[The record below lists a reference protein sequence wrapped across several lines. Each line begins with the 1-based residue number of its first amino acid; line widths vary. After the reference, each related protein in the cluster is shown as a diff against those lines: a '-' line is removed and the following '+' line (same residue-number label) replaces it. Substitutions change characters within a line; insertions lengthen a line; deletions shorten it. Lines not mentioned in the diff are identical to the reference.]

1 MYQGPG
7 EESPLPEG
15 TLLVFWDVGSMFPNI
30 DNELV
35 LGAVK
40 IALDARDHLV
50 PSTSCILEAVEICL
64 TCNHSVFNEKFCL
77 QIHGAAMG
85 PKNACS
91 YADLAMGEINHKAK
105 FCRPK

>member
-1 MYQGPG
+1 
-7 EESPLPEG
+7 
-15 TLLVFWDVGSMFPNI
+15 MFPNI

-64 TCNHSVFNEKFCL
+64 TCNHSVFN
-77 QIHGAAMG
+77 
-85 PKNACS
+85 
-91 YADLAMGEINHKAK
+91 
-105 FCRPK
+105 